1 MRVVNGGEELDVE
14 YEYLE
19 ESISRY
25 VKVYK
30 TFLVWQ
36 NNLKAI

>member
-1 MRVVNGGEELDVE
+1 MRVVNGAEELDVK

-19 ESISRY
+19 VTQ

-30 TFLVWQ
+30 TFLVSE
-36 NNLKAI
+36 NN

>member
-1 MRVVNGGEELDVE
+1 MRVVNGGEELDVK

-19 ESISRY
+19 VSRY

-30 TFLVWQ
+30 TFLVWE
-36 NNLKAI
+36 NNLEAL

>member
-1 MRVVNGGEELDVE
+1 MRVVNGAEELDVK

-19 ESISRY
+19 VRQ

-30 TFLVWQ
+30 TFLVWE
-36 NNLKAI
+36 NNLKAL

>member
-1 MRVVNGGEELDVE
+1 MRVVNGAEELDVK

-19 ESISRY
+19 VSRSRY

-30 TFLVWQ
+30 TFLVWE
-36 NNLKAI
+36 NNLKAL